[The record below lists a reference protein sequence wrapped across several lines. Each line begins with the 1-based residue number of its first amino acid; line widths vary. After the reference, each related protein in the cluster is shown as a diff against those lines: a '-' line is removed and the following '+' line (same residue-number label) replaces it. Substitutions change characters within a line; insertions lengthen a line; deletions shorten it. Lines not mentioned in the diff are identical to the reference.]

1 MRRMI
6 DGGKLVQDMDARMKN
21 LQQLVDRDMG
31 GDTSHLYSQYWELK
45 WWKEYLERL
54 LASVEED
61 ME

>member
-1 MRRMI
+1 
-6 DGGKLVQDMDARMKN
+6 MDARMKN

-54 LASVEED
+54 LAKVKED
-61 ME
+61 EG

>member
-6 DGGKLVQDMDARMKN
+6 DGDKLIRDMDARMKN

-31 GDTSHLYSQYWELK
+31 GDTSNIYSQYWELK

-54 LASVEED
+54 LAEAEVD
-61 ME
+61 N